1 LILCGLLFLFFSL
14 GFSKV
19 LDNKIGKY
27 LLIITSLS
35 LIGVGLFSESFF
47 IPHYIFSVL
56 FFASF
61 SLSLLVTG
69 IILIKSKQDKVMGV
83 TACIFSIVAFSS
95 IILLYFFKG
104 IAIPEAFASFPGM
117 VWYQTYGV
125 KLAIQF

>member
-1 LILCGLLFLFFSL
+1 MKELKKLKNCARTELIL
-14 GFSKV
+14 
-19 LDNKIGKY
+19 IQ
-27 LLIITSLS
+27 
-35 LIGVGLFSESFF
+35 
-47 IPHYIFSVL
+47 
-56 FFASF
+56 
-61 SLSLLVTG
+61 